1 MYVCILA
8 KLYCAISIAKTREL
22 NSVIA
27 LPTKLVQKF
36 LNESE
41 CAAQFN
47 RLLQKIHEHNC
58 IISVTE
64 RRNSLR
70 DVNNN

>member
-1 MYVCILA
+1 MMITMLITVQEDFKFKIMPQYMYVCILA
-8 KLYCAISIAKTREL
+8 NLYCTISIAKTREL

-41 CAAQFN
+41 CAAQF
-47 RLLQKIHEHNC
+47 
-58 IISVTE
+58 
-64 RRNSLR
+64 
-70 DVNNN
+70 